1 MKPEAI
7 LITGVAKRVGLHLAQ
22 TFLERGTPVIGTYR
36 TERPALKEL
45 KRAGAE
51 LHRCDFYDQA
61 QVDSLC
67 TAITA
72 KHSSLRAIIHNAS
85 DWLAEGGPLPA
96 KEIMWRMMQVH
107 AGVPYQLN
115 LALEPLLL
123 ASSYAHADII
133 HIGDYVSSRGSSK
146 HIAYAA
152 SKAAQDNLTLSF
164 SARLAPRVKVNS
176 IAPAL
181 VIFNE
186 DDDEAYR
193 QKARSKSLMQRE
205 GGVEELQHAV
215 DYLMNSS
222 YVTGRI
228 LPMDGGRHIKAA

>member
-1 MKPEAI
+1 MKPDAV

-22 TFLERGTPVIGTYR
+22 TFLGRGIPVIGTYR
-36 TERPALKEL
+36 TERPALEEL
-45 KRAGAE
+45 RQAGAE
-51 LHRCDFYDQA
+51 LHHCDFYDQA

-67 TAITA
+67 ATIPG
-72 KHSSLRAIIHNAS
+72 KHSRLRAIIHNAS
-85 DWLAEGGPLPA
+85 DWLAEGSQLPA

-107 AGVPYQLN
+107 AAAPYQLN

-123 ASSYAHADII
+123 ASRHAHADII

-176 IAPAL
+176 IALAL

-193 QKARSKSLMQRE
+193 QKARNKSLMQRE